1 MRVKK
6 YRAKNMPE
14 AMACIRADLGRDA
27 VILHSEQV
35 APRGLFG
42 WLRRPALEVIAAVD
56 NDLHDFPRP
65 TPAADQSIQHLQSEV
80 AALKMALSQLAEI
93 RYETRTH
100 TRSVASLEDWYH
112 RLLERGVAPALAQ
125 SIVRSVADEL
135 SRWAL
140 DNQSVLNEHLHWHL
154 GRKLTIAA
162 PLKPMPG
169 HPIAFFLVGPTGVGK
184 TTTIAKLAANFVH
197 HERSR
202 VLIVTADTFRVGALS
217 QIRAFGQILG
227 IPVEVAYNPAQLA
240 ALVQNNRHQ
249 YDLIMVDTPGR
260 NQRDSEQVQE
270 LNAYLT
276 AVPDKLVHLA
286 LAAGAKYEDMRQ
298 TANIFGTTRLDGLI
312 FTKLDETATL
322 GQAYTLAC
330 ETGLPVSYLTTGTRI
345 PEDIEVASAERL
357 VDSMVGRVP
366 DEIRS
371 TRLSQMGARHASFT
385 PEALE
390 AV

>member
-6 YRAKNMPE
+6 YRVKNMPE

-35 APRGLFG
+35 TPRGLFG
-42 WLRRPALEVIAAVD
+42 WLRRPMLEVIAAVD

-65 TPAADQSIQHLQSEV
+65 TPAADQSIQRLQSEV
-80 AALKMALSQLAEI
+80 AALKTALAQLAET
-93 RYETRTH
+93 RYENRSSV
-100 TRSVASLEDWYH
+100 RSVTSLEDWYR
-112 RLLERGVAPALAQ
+112 RLLEQGVAADLAQ

-135 SRWAL
+135 NRWAL
-140 DNQSVLNEHLHWHL
+140 DNQNVLNEHLHWHL
-154 GRKLTIAA
+154 GRKLTIAP
-162 PLKPMPG
+162 PLRPTPG
-169 HPIAFFLVGPTGVGK
+169 RPIAFFLVGPTGVGK
-184 TTTIAKLAANFVH
+184 TTTIAKLSANFARH
-197 HERSR
+197 QRAR
-202 VLIVTADTFRVGALS
+202 VLIVTTDTFRVGALA
-217 QIRAFGQILG
+217 QIKAFGQILG

-240 ALVQNNRHQ
+240 ALMERNRHQ
-249 YDLIMVDTPGR
+249 YDLVLVDTPGR

-270 LNAYLT
+270 LDAYLK

-286 LAAGAKYEDMRQ
+286 LTAGAKYEDMRQ
-298 TANIFGTTRLDGLI
+298 TAAVFGSTGLNGLV
-312 FTKLDETATL
+312 FTKLDETAAL

-330 ETGLPVSYLTTGTRI
+330 ETGLPVSYLTTGARV

-371 TRLSQMGARHASFT
+371 TRCQPMAAKYPSLALDV
-385 PEALE
+385 LE

>member
-6 YRAKNMPE
+6 YRVKDMPE
-14 AMACIRADLGRDA
+14 AMACIRAELGRDA

-35 APRGLFG
+35 APRGLLG
-42 WLRRPALEVIAAVD
+42 WLRRPMLEVIAAVD
-56 NDLHDFPRP
+56 SDLHDFPRP
-65 TPAADQSIQHLQSEV
+65 TPAADQSIQRLQSEV
-80 AALKMALSQLAEI
+80 AALKMALSQLT
-93 RYETRTH
+93 ETRAEPRSSM
-100 TRSVASLEDWYH
+100 RSVASLEDWYR
-112 RLLERGVAPALAQ
+112 RLLEQGVATDLAQ

-140 DNQSVLNEHLHWHL
+140 DNQNVLNEHLHWHL

-162 PLKPMPG
+162 PVKPAPG
-169 HPIAFFLVGPTGVGK
+169 RPIAFFLVGPTGVGK
-184 TTTIAKLAANFVH
+184 TTTVAKLSANFARH
-197 HERSR
+197 QRAR
-202 VLIVTADTFRVGALS
+202 VLIITTDTFRVGALS
-217 QIRAFGQILG
+217 QIKAFGQILG

-240 ALVQNNRHQ
+240 ALIQNNRHQ

-260 NQRDSEQVQE
+260 NQRDGDQVQE

-276 AVPDKLVHLA
+276 AVADKSVHLV
-286 LAAGAKYEDMRQ
+286 LTAGAKYEDMRQ
-298 TANIFGTTRLDGLI
+298 TANIFGATTLNGLI

-330 ETGLPVSYLTTGTRI
+330 ETGLPVSYLTAGARV

-357 VDSMVGRVP
+357 IDAMVGRVP

-371 TRLSQMGARHASFT
+371 TRCKQLDARYAPFALN
-385 PEALE
+385 ALE
-390 AV
+390 AG